1 MAILITGSSGLL
13 GKKVFEKLKYKKY
26 SVFGISKSKQKFKSK
41 DLIYIDLNKD
51 WSLRLLPKNIDT
63 IIHLAQSNNYK
74 NFPIKSADI
83 FNVNVVSTAKL
94 LDFAYKNKVKKFIYA
109 SSGGVYVNHKRLFNE
124 NDPIL
129 ISKKLNYYLGSKLSG
144 EMLCQHYAPFFQTTI
159 IRPFFIY
166 GSGQKRSMLIPKLFD
181 MVKKGM
187 PITLQG
193 KSGIKINP
201 IHVDDASD
209 SILACLK
216 LNNGNQTFNIAGPE
230 ILSIKAISK
239 KIGYYLNKKP
249 IFNYENTYPKNV
261 IADISKMKKFLIKPK
276 KYFSEMLIELDK

>member
-144 EMLCQHYAPFFQTTI
+144 EMLCQHYESFFQTII

-166 GSGQKRSMLIPKLFD
+166 GSGQKRSMLLPKLFD

-249 IFNYENTYPKNV
+249 IFNYENRPSNNV